1 MLRKTMTALLTGAAA
16 LMATTFAA
24 QAQTAPLTTIR
35 VGFCAKTMT
44 SAAASAFAVATKMG
58 WFEKDGIKVELVPL
72 AGSGDCVKA
81 VATKDVLMAIPSA
94 EPLAVIRSQG
104 LKARNFYT
112 AYQGNIYGFAV
123 PADSEIKTVA
133 DMKGKKIGLI
143 SMGSAGLIVTRALV
157 SAAGMDPDKD
167 VNIVVAGEG
176 AQTAALLRTKQVDVL
191 SQFDTQYALVENAG
205 IKLRLLDTSEI
216 SKFPSNGFVALDETL
231 ANRRKDAVA
240 VTKGYAMGTVFAI
253 ANPEAAVRIFW
264 ELYPQA
270 KAIGKEEAQALK
282 DDMNTLSARIR
293 NWKLEAG
300 GAKKWGESVEPNY
313 QAYMDWLLKAGVIKE
328 KAIAKDMIT
337 NDLIDDIN
345 AFDIAAVQKLAAE
358 WKPK

>member
-1 MLRKTMTALLTGAAA
+1 MLGKTIVALLTGATALIAA
-16 LMATTFAA
+16 IPA
-24 QAQTAPLTTIR
+24 QAADLTTIR
-35 VGFCAKTMT
+35 VGYCAKTVT
-44 SAAASAFAVATKMG
+44 SGGAAPFAIASQMG
-58 WFEKDGIKVELVPL
+58 WFAKDGIKVELVPL

-81 VATKDVLMAIPSA
+81 VATKDVLFSVPSA

-123 PADSEIKTVA
+123 PADSTIKTVA
-133 DMKGKKIGLI
+133 DLKGKKIGLI
-143 SMGSAGLIVTRALV
+143 SMASAGLIVTRALV

-167 VNIVVAGEG
+167 VAIVVAGEG
-176 AQTAALLRTKQVDVL
+176 AQTAALLRTKQVDAL

-205 IKLRLLDTSEI
+205 IKLRLLDTAEI
-216 SKFPSNGFVALDETL
+216 SKFPSNGFVALDDTL

-240 VTKGYAMGTVFAI
+240 VAKGYAMGTVFAL

-264 ELYPQA
+264 DAYPQA
-270 KAIGKEEAQALK
+270 KSIGKEEALALK
-282 DDMNTLSARIR
+282 DDINTLSARLK
-293 NWKLEAG
+293 NLKLEAG
-300 GAKKWGESVEPNY
+300 GATKWGESLEPNY

-328 KAIAKDMIT
+328 KAVGKDMIT
-337 NDLIDDIN
+337 NDLVADIN
-345 AFDIAAVQKLAAE
+345 AFDVAAIQKQAAE